1 MGMCSSRFWAA
12 RWGQR
17 ALPEGANRGALGTM
31 RRAKAVAAA
40 FAAIM
45 PFALLADGVTRSVE
59 PVAGGCRVTLA
70 WEFTGKVE
78 SDLIIEE
85 RLANGW
91 QVDDATVPFGSL
103 DASWFSGNVARFA
116 VKPTLLSDAGSI
128 SFTVVSGE
136 EAASGTVAGDWK
148 MYLDGE
154 LSKGAV
160 AGQSGL
166 AALSAAAGTN
176 GTDGTNGT
184 EATTGSAEKTGVV
197 EKAVAITSFKI
208 LGGGVV
214 ELSYRSVSNAGTIV
228 VEGCEGLGK
237 SWNEVKRVAVNAGDA
252 SVRLEPG
259 EIGGIRFFR
268 IKLLTDEE

>member
-1 MGMCSSRFWAA
+1 
-12 RWGQR
+12 
-17 ALPEGANRGALGTM
+17 LGTT
-31 RRAKAVAAA
+31 RRARAVAAA

-85 RLANGW
+85 RLAKGW
-91 QVDDATVPFGSL
+91 FVDDATVPFGSL

-116 VKPTLLSDAGSI
+116 VKPTLLANAGSI
-128 SFTVVSGE
+128 SFMVVYGE
-136 EAASGTVAGDWK
+136 GVASGAVAGDWK

-176 GTDGTNGT
+176 GTDGT
-184 EATTGSAEKTGVV
+184 TGSAEKTGVV

-214 ELSYRSVSNAGTIV
+214 ELSYRSVSKAGTIV

-237 SWNEVKRVAVNAGDA
+237 AWNEVKRVAVNAGDA

-259 EIGGIRFFR
+259 EIGGSRFFR